1 MKIQYCI
8 MLLIC
13 VCLCSCRT
21 TEPKAKTKSSLRVA
35 SLMYLPTKW
44 DKDANRDR
52 LDAIIRQA
60 KAQGAELIV
69 TPEGALEGYL
79 VNEVRNATGDERAEL
94 TERFNAIAEPCDGPY
109 IQHFQTLCKELE
121 VYLVLGF
128 LEAEGTN
135 TYNAA
140 ILIAPDGTMAG
151 KYRKTHF
158 AQGYINGLEKKNNPY
173 GYTRGTT
180 YPVFEIQGRKMGI
193 MICYDRR
200 VPKVSANL
208 VANGAQFIINPAYGM
223 MGDCNCRF
231 ISARI
236 EENHVPILLV
246 HPNQTVYGNEQGEIV
261 EDIRPALDDPRIAIV
276 TI

>member
-1 MKIQYCI
+1 
-8 MLLIC
+8 
-13 VCLCSCRT
+13 
-21 TEPKAKTKSSLRVA
+21 
-35 SLMYLPTKW
+35 MYVPAKW

-52 LDAIIRQA
+52 LDTMIRRA
-60 KAQGAELIV
+60 KAQGAELVV

-79 VNEVRNATGDERAEL
+79 VNEVRRATGNGRVKL
-94 TERFNAIAEPCDGPY
+94 TERFNALAEPCDGPY
-109 IQHFQTLCKELE
+109 IRHFQRLCKELG

-128 LEAEGTN
+128 LEGEGTGTFN
-135 TYNAA
+135 TA
-140 ILIAPDGTMAG
+140 ILIAPDGSIAG

-158 AQGYINGLEKKNNPY
+158 AQGYVNGLEKGDNPN

-180 YPVFEIQGRKMGI
+180 YPVFEVAGRKIGI

-200 VPKVSANL
+200 VPKVAGSL
-208 VANGAQFIINPAYGM
+208 VANGAQLIINPAYGM

-231 ISARI
+231 ISSRI

-246 HPNQTVYGNEQGEIV
+246 HPNQTVFGNEQGQIV
-261 EDIRPALDDPRIAIV
+261 EDIRPAGDDPRIAIV

>member
-1 MKIQYCI
+1 VKIRHAI
-8 MLLIC
+8 VLLAC
-13 VCLCSCRT
+13 MATCSCQT
-21 TEPKAKTKSSLRVA
+21 TGTGSQPKTSLQVA
-35 SLMYLPTKW
+35 SLMYVPAKW

-52 LDAIIRQA
+52 LDTMIRQA
-60 KAQGAELIV
+60 QAQGAELVV

-79 VNEVRNATGDERAEL
+79 VNEVRRATGDERAKL
-94 TERFNAIAEPCDGPY
+94 TERFNALAETCDGPH
-109 IQHFQTLCKELE
+109 IRHFQRLCKELG

-128 LEAEGTN
+128 LEAAGTD
-135 TYNAA
+135 TYNTAM
-140 ILIAPDGTMAG
+140 LIAPDGSIAG

-158 AQGYINGLEKKNNPY
+158 AQGYDNGLEKGDNPY

-180 YPVFEIQGRKMGI
+180 YPVFEVAGRKMGI

-200 VPKVSANL
+200 VPKVAGNL
-208 VANGAQFIINPAYGM
+208 VANGAQLIINPAYGM
-223 MGDCNCRF
+223 MGDCNARF

-246 HPNQTVYGNEQGEIV
+246 HPNQTVFGNEQGQIV
-261 EDIRPALDDPRIAIV
+261 EDIRPAGDDPRIAIV